1 MLYLAPLPIDL
12 KNLDGVQKKII
23 AQTDAYTRKGIDV
36 TIITYSNGYINLID
50 VSTKKE
56 SIKTKGINKIDVIN
70 YTRNIIDDFDIFYI
84 RYPLSDFYFISLIQ
98 RIKQKNKK
106 IIVEIPT
113 YPYDKE
119 GNETIKGRIINI
131 FDIIFRRKLRKYVDR
146 IVTFTGED
154 EIFGIKTIN
163 TINGFDFNKVTPSMK
178 PCNTYESINLIAVSA
193 MYRVHGYDRLIK
205 GIINYKKKGGKRNI
219 VLHLVGE
226 GDFIEYYKQLVY
238 NGNISENVVFHGKVF
253 GKSLYNLYNNIAV
266 GINSLAIHRQN
277 LKKESTLKTK
287 EYAAMGLPIMSSSFV
302 DAFSSKGNNDFVHM
316 VPADESDIEIDKLIS
331 FIDNLYTKY
340 ETSILRSIIREES
353 YKICDI
359 TVTINPI
366 LDYIKQNIH
375 EN

>member
-1 MLYLAPLPIDL
+1 MLYLAPLPIDF

-23 AQTDAYTRKGIDV
+23 AQTEAYTQKGISV

-50 VSTKKE
+50 VLTKKV
-56 SIKTKGINKIDVIN
+56 SIKTKGTNKIDVIN
-70 YTRNIIDDFDIFYI
+70 YTKKIIDDFDIFYI
-84 RYPLSDFYFISLIQ
+84 RYPLSDFCFIRLLQKIK
-98 RIKQKNKK
+98 RINKK

-119 GNETIKGRIINI
+119 GNETIKGRIINL
-131 FDIIFRRKLRKYVDR
+131 FDIIFRRILKKYVDR
-146 IVTFTGED
+146 IVTFTGEN

-163 TINGFDFNKVTPSMK
+163 TINGFDFNKVTPSIK
-178 PCNTYESINLIAVSA
+178 TCHTNESINLIAVSA

-205 GIINYKKKGGKRNI
+205 GIINYKQKGGKRNI

-226 GDFIEYYKQLVY
+226 GDFIEHYKQLVFK
-238 NGNISENVVFHGKVF
+238 GNISENVIFHGKVF
-253 GKSLYNLYNNIAV
+253 GNSLYTLYDNITLGV
-266 GINSLAIHRQN
+266 NSLAIHRQN

-302 DAFSSKGNNDFVHM
+302 DAFSDKGNNDFVHM

-331 FIDNLYTKY
+331 FVDNLYSKY
-340 ETSILRSIIREES
+340 ETSILRSIIRKES
-353 YKICDI
+353 YMICDI

-366 LDYIKQNIH
+366 LDYIKKTLL
-375 EN
+375 